1 MIGTAFTYTALA
13 NDLFRRLNLK
23 WLQRPF
29 FASAI
34 WGALSVLWIFIVAY
48 RARVYWDERVPGFE
62 YTIADSYWFS
72 YITVLTV
79 GLGDFV
85 LQPQGMLITDVF
97 KWSSILLHGF
107 IFLSLFLGKVSEL
120 LESCFPRQ
128 QGRSLEYR
136 LARTGL
142 CHKGLNTP
150 ISKSL
155 ETLKEMVEDLDN
167 GRSSTV
173 MKTILTDAE
182 KGDEKN
188 SQHHTYRT
196 SFDGN
201 HMALTPDGETIHH
214 HRIKILAEKKKMLI
228 RLLEDTQSELEDR
241 TDDEVFLDH
250 LKAENEKNKTNG
262 TTDNHIG
269 PLSLQH
275 RVSRSMA
282 TIEDLQYEEH
292 VLESTLVRT
301 REARTQLEE
310 FESGGG
316 NAKHTVNKF
325 QQSTEEE
332 DATKEKL

>member
-1 MIGTAFTYTALA
+1 MIGTALTYTALA

-29 FASAI
+29 VASLF
-34 WGALSVLWIFIVAY
+34 WGALSILWIFIIAY
-48 RARVYWDERVPGFE
+48 RARIYWDERVPDFE

-85 LQPQGMLITDVF
+85 LQPQGMFITDVF
-97 KWSSILLHGF
+97 QWSSMLLHGF
-107 IFLSLFLGKVSEL
+107 IFLSSFLGKVGEL

-128 QGRSLEYR
+128 EGESLEYR

-155 ETLKEMVEDLDN
+155 ETLKGMVEDLDN

-173 MKTILTDAE
+173 IKTILSDAE
-182 KGDEKN
+182 KGEEN
-188 SQHHTYRT
+188 TRQHHTYRT

-228 RLLEDTQSELEDR
+228 RLLEETQSELEDR
-241 TDDEVFLDH
+241 TNDEAFLDH

-262 TTDNHIG
+262 TVDNHIES
-269 PLSLQH
+269 PSLQH

-282 TIEDLQYEEH
+282 TIEDLQYEER

-301 REARTQLEE
+301 RDTRTQLEE

-316 NAKHTVNKF
+316 NAKHTVNNF
-325 QQSTEEE
+325 HQSTEEE
-332 DATKEKL
+332 DATKEDL